1 MLRENLQNA
10 LKEAM
15 KNHDTA
21 TVSAVRLIIAG
32 QKEKD
37 VAARGAGKECASD
50 ADLLSMMQGMIKQ
63 RNESIKI
70 YTEGGRPELA
80 AKEQAEISVIERFL
94 PKQLSEAETKAAI
107 EAAIAKTGA
116 AGMKDMGKVM
126 AELKAAYAGQL
137 DMGKASGMIKSL
149 LGKRAPRYPPPP
161 SPARA
166 ACRRGFLFSAVSG
179 KSGRPGVFL
188 LRRFRKAAAAPNG

>member
-15 KNHDTA
+15 KAKDMT

-37 VAARGAGKECASD
+37 VAARGAGKECATD
-50 ADLLSMMQGMIKQ
+50 AELLSMMQGMIKQ

-70 YTEGGRPELA
+70 YNDGGRPELA
-80 AKEQAEISVIERFL
+80 AKEQAEITVIERFL
-94 PKQLSEAETKAAI
+94 PKQLNEEETKAAI
-107 EAAIAKTGA
+107 AAVIAKTGA

-137 DMGKASGMIKSL
+137 DMGKASALIKTM
-149 LGKRAPRYPPPP
+149 LG
-161 SPARA
+161 
-166 ACRRGFLFSAVSG
+166 
-179 KSGRPGVFL
+179 
-188 LRRFRKAAAAPNG
+188 

>member
-15 KNHDTA
+15 KNHDMT

-37 VAARGAGKECASD
+37 VTARGAGKECATD
-50 ADLLSMMQGMIKQ
+50 AELLSMMQSMIKQ

-70 YTEGGRPELA
+70 YKEGGRPELA
-80 AKEQAEISVIERFL
+80 AKEQSEIEVIERFL
-94 PKQLSEAETKAAI
+94 PKQLSEEETKAAI
-107 EAAIAKTGA
+107 SAVISKTGA

-126 AELKAAYAGQL
+126 AELKSGYAGQI
-137 DMGKASGMIKSL
+137 DMGKASGLIKSML
-149 LGKRAPRYPPPP
+149 
-161 SPARA
+161 S
-166 ACRRGFLFSAVSG
+166 
-179 KSGRPGVFL
+179 
-188 LRRFRKAAAAPNG
+188 